1 MKKKSIFRQMIVP
14 MMTVICVL
22 AAIILIVFITAYEED
37 IYSRNRDISNLLA
50 GEISV
55 FMDGAYGINEGLAEN
70 PSILTMET
78 DIQTPILAQCVKR
91 NTYLEQIYIQGT
103 DGLQTGRS
111 QGELA
116 DRSTRWWFV
125 QTMSEKKPFI
135 SKSYYSVATGMP
147 CASIFFPMY
156 RGEELV
162 GIYAA
167 DLKLDFLQDLIGE
180 YSRE

>member
-70 PSILTMET
+70 QKVCSL
-78 DIQTPILAQCVKR
+78 LSNRRR
-91 NTYLEQIYIQGT
+91 NL
-103 DGLQTGRS
+103 
-111 QGELA
+111 
-116 DRSTRWWFV
+116 
-125 QTMSEKKPFI
+125 
-135 SKSYYSVATGMP
+135 
-147 CASIFFPMY
+147 
-156 RGEELV
+156 
-162 GIYAA
+162 
-167 DLKLDFLQDLIGE
+167 
-180 YSRE
+180 

>member
-37 IYSRNRDISNLLA
+37 IYSRNRDISNVLA

-91 NTYLEQIYIQGT
+91 NTYLEQIYI
-103 DGLQTGRS
+103 
-111 QGELA
+111 
-116 DRSTRWWFV
+116 
-125 QTMSEKKPFI
+125 
-135 SKSYYSVATGMP
+135 
-147 CASIFFPMY
+147 
-156 RGEELV
+156 
-162 GIYAA
+162 
-167 DLKLDFLQDLIGE
+167 
-180 YSRE
+180 